1 MLILSMILFV
11 ILILIKNRNFTV
23 NKTNYTSL
31 PQFHPRVIYRIF
43 RNIYYFSRYQKYFRS
58 IHCMYTNYTIVLR
71 ITENIKHFLDR
82 ATLVVIFGD
91 RSARGFFIRL
101 LRVEFA
107 RKFPTNSMNR

>member
-1 MLILSMILFV
+1 
-11 ILILIKNRNFTV
+11 
-23 NKTNYTSL
+23 
-31 PQFHPRVIYRIF
+31 
-43 RNIYYFSRYQKYFRS
+43 
-58 IHCMYTNYTIVLR
+58 MYTNYTIILR